1 MRVAHEPVT
10 AGRIAREPAAA
21 RNVML
26 VATLERIVG
35 WLLKAVN
42 VFVYLYLVAPLVI
55 VVLVSFTPSTFITFP
70 PRGWSLQWYEEMLA
84 RSEFIE
90 SLWLSLWLGIFAAS
104 IATVLGTLASFAL
117 VRFRFPGRDFVS
129 TLTLSPL
136 LLPGIVTGVALLQFM
151 ATIGWGAS
159 LGRLLLAH
167 VVITTPYVVRAV
179 TATLAGF
186 DKSLEEAAMNLGANR
201 WTTTRMITIPLIKSG
216 LMAGAIFA
224 FIISFDNVIVS
235 IFLST
240 AEFTPL
246 PIRIYQYVEFS
257 AKPIVA
263 AISTVQILVIL
274 GLMLALE
281 RLIGFSKYM

>member
-1 MRVAHEPVT
+1 M
-10 AGRIAREPAAA
+10 AAA
-21 RNVML
+21 RIPASSPVSP
-26 VATLERIVG
+26 VAVLESVVG
-35 WLLKAVN
+35 WLLKAIN
-42 VFVYLYLVAPLVI
+42 AFVYLYLVAPIVI
-55 VVLVSFTPSTFITFP
+55 VVLVSFTPSTYIAFP
-70 PRGWSLQWYEEMLA
+70 PQGWSLRWYEEMLIKT
-84 RSEFIE
+84 EFIE

-104 IATVLGTLASFAL
+104 IATALGALCSFAL
-117 VRFRFPGRDFVS
+117 VRFHFPGRDLVS
-129 TLTLSPL
+129 TLVLSPL

-151 ATIGWGAS
+151 ALIGMGPS

-167 VVITTPYVVRAV
+167 VIITTPYVVRAV

-186 DKSLEEAAMNLGANR
+186 DRSLEEAAMSLGANR
-201 WTTTRMITIPLIKSG
+201 WTTTRMITVPLIKSG

-257 AKPIVA
+257 AKPVVA
-263 AISTVQILVIL
+263 AISTLQILVIVA
-274 GLMLALE
+274 LMLAFE

>member
-1 MRVAHEPVT
+1 MRPAELSVPRAS
-10 AGRIAREPAAA
+10 GRSGVRPIA
-21 RNVML
+21 L
-26 VATLERIVG
+26 LETVVS
-35 WLLKAVN
+35 WLLRAIN
-42 VFVYLYLVAPLVI
+42 VFVYLYLVAPIVI
-55 VVLVSFTPSTFITFP
+55 VVLVSFTPSTYIAFP
-70 PRGWSLQWYEEMLA
+70 PQGWSLRWYEEMLVKT
-84 RSEFIE
+84 EFLE

-104 IATVLGTLASFAL
+104 IATVFGTLCSFAL

-129 TLTLSPL
+129 TLVLSPL

-151 ATIGWGAS
+151 ATIGMGPS
-159 LGRLLLAH
+159 LGRLLMAH
-167 VVITTPYVVRAV
+167 VLITTPYVVRAV

-186 DKSLEEAAMNLGANR
+186 DRSLEEAAMSLGANR
-201 WTTTRMITIPLIKSG
+201 WRTTRMVTVPLIKSG

-257 AKPIVA
+257 AKPVVA
-263 AISTVQILVIL
+263 AISTLQILVIV
-274 GLMLALE
+274 GLMLVTE

>member
-1 MRVAHEPVT
+1 V
-10 AGRIAREPAAA
+10 AAA
-21 RNVML
+21 RVPSSPP
-26 VATLERIVG
+26 VSPVWVLESVVG
-35 WLLKAVN
+35 WLLKAIN
-42 VFVYLYLVAPLVI
+42 VFVYLYLVAPIVI
-55 VVLVSFTPSTFITFP
+55 VVLVSFTPSTYIAFP
-70 PRGWSLQWYEEMLA
+70 PQGWSLRWYEEMLVKT
-84 RSEFIE
+84 EFIE
-90 SLWLSLWLGIFAAS
+90 SLWLSLWLGIFTAS
-104 IATVLGTLASFAL
+104 IATALGTLCSFAL
-117 VRFRFPGRDFVS
+117 VRFRFPGRDLVS
-129 TLTLSPL
+129 TLVLSPL

-151 ATIGWGAS
+151 AIIGMGPS

-167 VVITTPYVVRAV
+167 VLITTPYVVRAV

-186 DKSLEEAAMNLGANR
+186 DRSLEEAAMSLGANR
-201 WTTTRMITIPLIKSG
+201 WKTTRMITVPLIKSG

-257 AKPIVA
+257 AKPVVA
-263 AISTVQILVIL
+263 AISTLQILVIV
-274 GLMLALE
+274 GLMLIFE